1 MKIFFCDR
9 EKFTNSQ
16 SIFLEKFYSI
26 KCFDNILVNCSFSRI
41 SSEIVLNQI
50 CWERKKVQLLDLS
63 NNPKLVSSTE
73 TCSTSLLKSV
83 RSQIAPCYYYSLNY
97 SRLKIW
103 VILFSISLEFAYFN
117 WNLFLLFLRCF
128 GKPIKFELHDLYLE
142 FLTSGD
148 LWWPCNLGTRQK
160 SKSFKHEILCFVEVL
175 TSYPIFVNLS
185 HGRFKKFRASK
196 SE

>member
-1 MKIFFCDR
+1 MAFIFSTVKNGLAMNILKYFCER

-73 TCSTSLLKSV
+73 TCSASLLKSA
-83 RSQIAPCYYYSLNY
+83 RSQIAPCYYYSLNF
-97 SRLKIW
+97 STLKI
-103 VILFSISLEFAYFN
+103 
-117 WNLFLLFLRCF
+117 
-128 GKPIKFELHDLYLE
+128 
-142 FLTSGD
+142 
-148 LWWPCNLGTRQK
+148 
-160 SKSFKHEILCFVEVL
+160 
-175 TSYPIFVNLS
+175 
-185 HGRFKKFRASK
+185 
-196 SE
+196 